1 MRDMKNWKQT
11 KHLYIQDHLSQ
22 SFKQPERRPNALKAI
37 EKVFKEKFP
46 ELLKDENIFQN
57 ISKMYLI
64 KLYECLK
71 GRVVNGA
78 EKSVFTG
85 LYKFSK

>member
-1 MRDMKNWKQT
+1 MKTYYESKAA
-11 KHLYIQDHLSQ
+11 YIADHIAKPLVES
-22 SFKQPERRPNALKAI
+22 KTRLNALKAI

-46 ELLKDENIFQN
+46 EALLDEYLFDN
-57 ISKMYLI
+57 ISKKYFS

-71 GRVVNGA
+71 GTSLNGA
-78 EKSVFTG
+78 EKSVITG

>member
-1 MRDMKNWKQT
+1 MKNWKQT
-11 KHLYIQDHLSQ
+11 KQMYIKDHLTKTI
-22 SFKQPERRPNALKAI
+22 KQPGRRLNALKAI
-37 EKVFKEKFP
+37 EKVFKEKFH
-46 ELLKDENIFQN
+46 EMLKDENVFQH

-71 GRVVNGA
+71 GRGVNGA
-78 EKSVFTG
+78 EKSVFNG